1 MSLIHVWYR
10 PDSYDSWL
18 PAKDFADPE
27 PEPPAKDGQPWLVAT
42 RWLRDS
48 MRYNELMNEED
59 YEKED
64 EDGAQSGAAAAEES
78 NMAAT
83 TQSSTTTT
91 TSVSGTRSRKRG
103 LPEDVAAD
111 DDVAVEDEDGN
122 ATSNASTGKRIK
134 LLVAAKPVGAV
145 AIDLTGASGPP
156 PGRNYEKEA
165 ISGGQLG
172 NLPPE
177 GEPSRGIEDGP
188 KVEGQSSS
196 TSTVPEVRVA
206 GTSGDVTMTDEPS
219 AAEVAAAQQAAEEA
233 ERLATEAVAK
243 KYLAEQTQEVIIPSY
258 STWFTFSGI
267 NPVEKRSLPEFFNNR
282 NRSKTPAIY
291 KDYRNFMINVYRL
304 NPSEYL
310 TFTAC
315 RRNLAG
321 DVCAIMRVHAFL
333 EQWGLINYQVDPETR
348 PASLGPPFT
357 GHFRVTVDTPRGLQ
371 PLHPGTQRPSQ
382 PGMPPHPLT
391 PMANGKSHQQQQQP
405 ASAKPSTDLTLEL
418 RRTIYQTSMKLSRPI
433 DTDTAKSLAEAA
445 ETELRAGAGA
455 GPSHSCDTC
464 GSDCTRTRYTSI
476 RAPARGAY
484 SGGYT
489 LCPGCYLEG
498 RFPSSMYSGDFVRI
512 DDGPFK
518 QGSDES
524 NDEWSDAETLR
535 LLEGLEMYED
545 DWGQVSTHVGTRS
558 REQCITRFLQL
569 PIEDPFLDGTDNASK
584 RGAAETTTNGQGGGS
599 RVPTQGDLGPL
610 QYLRDFQSSIPFA
623 QTDNPV
629 MSVVAFLASAVS
641 PAVASAAA
649 QSALGELTQG
659 IKRREELREKKRAEE
674 KEGGDKEQSK
684 DQDAMDVD
692 KEGEAQ
698 VASIEEKPSE
708 GETDKS
714 KDPNRAKITADADIT
729 VNVSD
734 SVKAQIRE
742 SREDEG
748 LDNAA
753 ESDETIPHNAVERAA
768 AVALGAAAAKAHLLA
783 TFEEREC
790 QRLVGQVIEAQMKKM
805 EIKMA
810 QFEELESLLEEER
823 RSLESG
829 RKQLYQDRLAVQRQI
844 AAVHDLMRKASTQPQ
859 SVTHRDV
866 ASVNSAVQG
875 LHQQGPV
882 VRQVSDAEAAA
893 THQPPPAPQQP
904 PATAQPADQAA
915 APAAAAAT
923 APTTAPQPNLQS
935 L

>member
-1 MSLIHVWYR
+1 MARVKLSKGREVSLIHVWYR

-18 PAKDFADPE
+18 PAADFADPE

-48 MRYNELMNEED
+48 IRYNELMNEED

-64 EDGAQSGAAAAEES
+64 DENNNGAEAVTTAA
-78 NMAAT
+78 
-83 TQSSTTTT
+83 TQSSTA
-91 TSVSGTRSRKRG
+91 SAGSKSRKRG

-111 DDVAVEDEDGN
+111 DDIVEEDDSVAPSSS
-122 ATSNASTGKRIK
+122 TSTGKRIK

-145 AIDLTGASGPP
+145 AIDLTGASGAP
-156 PGRNYEKEA
+156 PGRNYEKEP

-177 GEPSRGIEDGP
+177 GEPTRTEGGAEAD
-188 KVEGQSSS
+188 GQSSI
-196 TSTVPEVRVA
+196 PQVRVA
-206 GTSGDVTMTDEPS
+206 GTSGDVTMADEPS
-219 AAEVAAAQQAAEEA
+219 AAEIAAAQQAAEEA
-233 ERLATEAVAK
+233 ERLATESVAK

-258 STWFTFSGI
+258 STWFSFGSI

-291 KDYRNFMINVYRL
+291 KDYRNFMINTYRL

-371 PLHPGTQRPSQ
+371 PLHPGSRRPSQ
-382 PGMPPHPLT
+382 PGMPPQLA
-391 PMANGKSHQQQQQP
+391 PMANGKAHSQQ
-405 ASAKPSTDLTLEL
+405 AGGKPSTDLTLEL

-433 DTDTAKSLAEAA
+433 DNDAAKSLAEAA
-445 ETELRAGAGA
+445 DAELRAGAGA
-455 GPSHSCDTC
+455 APSYSCDTC
-464 GSDCTRTRYTSI
+464 GADCTRTRYTSI

-484 SGGYT
+484 SGGYN

-518 QGSDES
+518 QAADEG

-569 PIEDPFLDGTDNASK
+569 PIEDAFLDGKDGAS
-584 RGAAETTTNGQGGGS
+584 RQANGHGEGGRQGS
-599 RVPTQGDLGPL
+599 LPTQSDLGPL
-610 QYLRDFQSSIPFA
+610 QYVHDLKSSIPFA

-659 IKRREELREKKRAEE
+659 LKRREELREKKRTEE
-674 KEGGDKEQSK
+674 GSGEGDKERE
-684 DQDAMDVD
+684 QDAMDVD
-692 KEGEAQ
+692 KDGGE
-698 VASIEEKPSE
+698 VAAGEEKRAE

-714 KDPNRAKITADADIT
+714 KDPNRAKITGDADIT
-729 VNVSD
+729 VHVSD
-734 SVKAQIRE
+734 AVKAQVRQARE
-742 SREDEG
+742 EG
-748 LDNAA
+748 DAA
-753 ESDETIPHNAVERAA
+753 DGDDETVPHNAVERAA
-768 AVALGAAAAKAHLLA
+768 AVALGAAAAKAHLLS

-866 ASVNSAVQG
+866 AGVSSAVQG
-875 LHQQGPV
+875 LNQQGPV

-893 THQPPPAPQQP
+893 THQPPQPPQQP
-904 PATAQPADQAA
+904 TAQPDGAA
-915 APAAAAAT
+915 VAAAAAPT
-923 APTTAPQPNLQS
+923 AAPPANLQS